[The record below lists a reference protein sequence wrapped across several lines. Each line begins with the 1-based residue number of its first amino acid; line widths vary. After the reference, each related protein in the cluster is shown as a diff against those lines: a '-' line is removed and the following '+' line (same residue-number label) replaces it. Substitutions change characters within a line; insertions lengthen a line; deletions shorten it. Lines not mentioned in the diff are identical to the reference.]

1 MSSLKEQA
9 KMYIESENKYGDKKE
24 LYHYN
29 CAETLLNASND
40 YYGLEVDT
48 KFLKAIVPFGGGF
61 YSEKTCGALTGGIAA
76 LGLLFAEEK
85 PTNNEKLKEI
95 TKKWVE
101 VFEKEFSSLDCK
113 EIKPLHRDEIR
124 GCAPVMTRSAELL
137 EGVIKEYLEEN
148 RQY

>member
-1 MSSLKEQA
+1 
-9 KMYIESENKYGDKKE
+9 MYIESENKYGNKKK

-29 CAETLLNASND
+29 CAEILLNASND
-40 YYGLEVDT
+40 YYKLGIDP